1 MPILKNAKK
10 ALRNQ
15 NRKKDYNKAWKSRLK
30 KVSDE
35 LNKKLRNSDK
45 DSNSLFSTYQKIVD
59 KAVSKKIIHKNKAN
73 RLKSNVY
80 KRIQN
85 VG

>member
-15 NRKKDYNKAWKSRLK
+15 DKKKGYNKAWKLRLK
-30 KVSDE
+30 KVSDNIE
-35 LNKKLRNSDK
+35 QGIKNKDEGIAKL
-45 DSNSLFSTYQKIVD
+45 FTTYQKIVD
-59 KAVSKKIIHKNKAN
+59 KSVSKKIIHKNKAN

-80 KRIQN
+80 KRMQN

>member
-15 NRKKDYNKAWKSRLK
+15 NRKKGYNKAWKSRLK